1 MQRRH
6 KGSFFVISAPSG
18 AGKTTLANKITSK
31 EKNLR
36 VSVSYT
42 TRQPR
47 MGEVDGVDYT
57 FVNDSTF
64 RKMVARGEF
73 AEWAEV
79 HGKLYGTSKKKLEGL
94 MRSGFD
100 VILDI
105 DTQGARQIR
114 ASFPKGVFIFILP
127 PSMDVLRD
135 RLVKRKR
142 SDAKEDTDIDSRLKR
157 AVEEIK
163 EALGGIMGHAGHNI
177 YDYVIVNDTLS
188 NALKGLEAIIT
199 AERLRTGRVDARWIK
214 ENFLS

>member
-18 AGKTTLANKITSK
+18 AGKTTLCNKIIAK
-31 EKNLR
+31 DGNLR
-36 VSVSYT
+36 PSVSFT

-79 HGKLYGTSKKKLEGL
+79 HGKLYGTSKKRLKGL
-94 MRSGFD
+94 LRSGFD

-114 ASFPKGVFIFILP
+114 ASFPEGIFIFILP
-127 PSMDVLRD
+127 PSMAVLRD
-135 RLVKRKR
+135 RLEKRKQ
-142 SDAKEDTDIDSRLKR
+142 SDAKEDTDIDKRLKR
-157 AVEEIK
+157 AVEEIR
-163 EALGGIMGHAGHNI
+163 EALSGVTGDNI
-177 YDYVIVNDTLS
+177 YDYVIVNDAFKD
-188 NALKGLEAIIT
+188 ALTGLESIIS
-199 AERLRTGRVDARWIK
+199 AERLRTGKVEARWIK

>member
-1 MQRRH
+1 MQRSR

-18 AGKTTLANKITSK
+18 AGKTTLANKIIAK

-47 MGEVDGVDYT
+47 TGEVDGADYT
-57 FVNDSTF
+57 FVNVSTF

-79 HGKLYGTSKKKLEGL
+79 HGNLYGTSKKKLDEL
-94 MRSGFD
+94 MRSGCD

-127 PSMDVLRD
+127 PSMNVLRD
-135 RLVKRKR
+135 RLQKRKS

-157 AVEEIK
+157 AVKEIK
-163 EALGGIMGHAGHNI
+163 EALGDIMGHAGHNI
-177 YDYVIVNDTLS
+177 YDYVIVNDTLN

-199 AERLRTGRVDARWIK
+199 AERLRTGMVDARWIK

>member
-1 MQRRH
+1 MQRRL

-18 AGKTTLANKITSK
+18 AGKTTLCNKLIAK
-31 EKNLR
+31 DGNLR
-36 VSVSYT
+36 PSVSFT

-79 HGKLYGTSKKKLEGL
+79 HGKLYGTSKKRLKGL
-94 MRSGFD
+94 LRSGFD

-114 ASFPKGVFIFILP
+114 ASFPEGIFIFILP
-127 PSMDVLRD
+127 PSMAVLRD
-135 RLVKRKR
+135 RLEKRKQ
-142 SDAKEDTDIDSRLKR
+142 SDAKEDTDIDKRLKR
-157 AVEEIK
+157 AVEEIR
-163 EALGGIMGHAGHNI
+163 EALSGVTGDNI
-177 YDYVIVNDTLS
+177 YDYVIVNDAFKD
-188 NALKGLEAIIT
+188 ALTGLESIIS
-199 AERLRTGRVDARWIK
+199 AERLRTGKVEARWIK

>member
-1 MQRRH
+1 MQRRL

-18 AGKTTLANKITSK
+18 AGKTTLCNKIIAK
-31 EKNLR
+31 DGNLR
-36 VSVSYT
+36 PSVSFT

-79 HGKLYGTSKKKLEGL
+79 HGKLYGTSKKRLKGL
-94 MRSGFD
+94 LRSGFD

-114 ASFPKGVFIFILP
+114 ASFPEGIFIFILP
-127 PSMDVLRD
+127 PSMAVLRD
-135 RLVKRKR
+135 RLEKRKQ
-142 SDAKEDTDIDSRLKR
+142 SDAKEDTDIDKRLKR
-157 AVEEIK
+157 AVEEIR
-163 EALGGIMGHAGHNI
+163 EALSGVTGDNI
-177 YDYVIVNDTLS
+177 YDYVIVNDAFKD
-188 NALKGLEAIIT
+188 ALTGLESIIS
-199 AERLRTGRVDARWIK
+199 AERLRTGKVEARWIK

>member
-1 MQRRH
+1 LQRRR

-18 AGKTTLANKITSK
+18 AGKTTLANKIIAK

-36 VSVSYT
+36 VSVSFT
-42 TRQPR
+42 TRRPR

-57 FVNDSTF
+57 FVNDGTF
-64 RKMVARGEF
+64 RKMAARGEF

-79 HGKLYGTSKKKLEGL
+79 HGKLYGTSKKRLAGL

-114 ASFPKGVFIFILP
+114 ASFPEGIFIFILP

-135 RLVKRKR
+135 RLEKRK
-142 SDAKEDTDIDSRLKR
+142 SGDAKEDTDIDRRLNR

-163 EALGGIMGHAGHNI
+163 EALSGITGDNI
-177 YDYVIVNDTLS
+177 YDYVIVNDTLKD
-188 NALKGLEAIIT
+188 ALKGLEAIVA
-199 AERLRTGRVDARWIK
+199 AERLRTGKMDARWIK
-214 ENFLS
+214 ANFLS